1 MQMPGWIQR
10 VIGHRGS
17 TAHCVHRVVLSA
29 ILFSLLAL
37 PLISGTKYSVL
48 TPQSSALAAGAV
60 NVTANTVTPQFPKG
74 IVFRLQATA
83 GSDEITGVNLLYR
96 AAGVPTAKRVRVP
109 AERGQR
115 ITVEYTLDTQ
125 ADFLPPGL
133 DIEYRWLFT
142 LADGTQVRSD
152 PATVFY
158 MDSQQQWKKKTS
170 GQITLWWYS
179 GDDTF
184 AQDALDTAVRTL
196 DTLKK
201 TYAVQ
206 TDRPFRIL
214 LYANTRDLRVAL
226 PPNSAEW
233 VGGGA
238 LVDLGLIHAAI
249 GPGRSAGSEIRRVL
263 PHEIS
268 HLVVYQA
275 SLNPYNRPPLWLDE
289 GLAVRNQETPDVR
302 FRPLLKDAVDSG
314 TLIPIRA
321 LNSPFP
327 LNTEQALLSYAESE
341 SIVGYIVNAYGSK
354 YIGQLINAFKDE
366 LSYEQ
371 IVQKV
376 LKVSMDE
383 FDKDW
388 KTTLNYGGDG
398 GGIRG

>member
-1 MQMPGWIQR
+1 M
-10 VIGHRGS
+10 
-17 TAHCVHRVVLSA
+17 AALLSVPA
-29 ILFSLLAL
+29 ASPASAAL
-37 PLISGTKYSVL
+37 RT
-48 TPQSSALAAGAV
+48 QHAALAADAV
-60 NVTANTVTPQFPKG
+60 SVTASAATSQFPKG
-74 IVFRLQATA
+74 IAFRLEAAA
-83 GSDEITGVNLLYR
+83 GSGEITSVNLLYR
-96 AAGVPTAKRVRVP
+96 AAGVPTSKRVRVP
-109 AERGQR
+109 TERGQR
-115 ITVEYTLDTQ
+115 IRVDYLLDTQ
-125 ADFLPPGL
+125 ADYVPPGV

-152 PATVFY
+152 PTTVFY
-158 MDSQQQWKKKTS
+158 MDTQQQWKKKTS

-179 GDDTF
+179 GDDAF
-184 AQDALDTAVRTL
+184 AQDAITTAVQTL
-196 DTLKK
+196 ATLQK

-206 TDRPFRIL
+206 TNRPFRIL
-214 LYANTRDLRVAL
+214 LYANARDLRVAL
-226 PPNSAEW
+226 PPNSADW
-233 VGGGA
+233 IGGGA
-238 LVDLGLIHAAI
+238 LVDYGIVHAAI
-249 GPGRSAGSEIRRVL
+249 GPGRSAASEIRRVL

-302 FRPLLKDAVDSG
+302 LRPLLKEAVDNG
-314 TLIPIRA
+314 KLIPIRA

-341 SIVGYIVNAYGSK
+341 SIVGYIVDAYGSK
-354 YIGQLINAFKDE
+354 YIGQLINAFTQE

-376 LKVSMDE
+376 LKVSMDQ

-388 KTTLNYGGDG
+388 KATLNYAGDG

>member
-1 MQMPGWIQR
+1 MLSHRIWTIRIARYGVLLT
-10 VIGHRGS
+10 VI
-17 TAHCVHRVVLSA
+17 
-29 ILFSLLAL
+29 ISLLGL
-37 PLISGTKYSVL
+37 PIASPT
-48 TPQSSALAAGAV
+48 QHSALAAGAV
-60 NVTANTVTPQFPKG
+60 SVTASTATPQFP
-74 IVFRLQATA
+74 QAIGFHLEASA
-83 GSDEITGVNLLYR
+83 GSGEITGINLLYH
-96 AAGVPTAKRVRVP
+96 AAGVPTSKRVRVP

-115 ITVEYTLDTQ
+115 IKVDYRLDTQ
-125 ADFLPPGL
+125 ADFLSPGL

-158 MDSQQQWKKKTS
+158 MDNQQQWKKKTS

-179 GDDTF
+179 GDDAF
-184 AQDALDTAVRTL
+184 GQDALDTAARTL
-196 DTLKK
+196 DSLKK
-201 TYAVQ
+201 NYAVE
-206 TDRPFRIL
+206 TARPFRIL
-214 LYANTRDLRVAL
+214 VYANTRDLRVAL

-233 VGGGA
+233 IGGGA
-238 LVDLGLIHAAI
+238 SVNLGLIHAAI
-249 GPGRSAGSEIRRVL
+249 APGRSAGSEIRRVL

-268 HLVVYQA
+268 HMVVYQA

-302 FRPLLKDAVDSG
+302 FRPLLKDAVDTG
-314 TLIPIRA
+314 KLIPIRA

-327 LNTEQALLSYAESE
+327 LSADQALLSYAESE

-354 YIGQLINAFKDE
+354 YIGQLINAFKEE

-388 KTTLNYGGDG
+388 KASLQYGGDG
-398 GGIRG
+398 GGITG